1 MRRARM
7 RRIAG
12 VLIWVNDRL
21 VDEAAAVVSVL
32 DHGLTVGDGVFE
44 TLKVLGGTPFALTM
58 HLRRLAGSALGLG
71 LPAPSD
77 SAVRSAIESVL
88 DANTYGEF
96 GRLRITY
103 TGGVAPLG
111 SERGTNRPTL
121 VIAVV
126 PMAESPATT
135 AVVTVPWPRNEHSA
149 LAGLKTTSYAENVIA
164 LARARSAG
172 ATEALASNTAGEL
185 CEGTGSNVFLVLD
198 GQVVTPPLASGCLA
212 GVTRDLLLEWS
223 GATELTV
230 PMAVVG
236 EASEV
241 FLTSTTRDV
250 QGISAVDGRAVLADP
265 GVPGPM
271 TAELRAMF
279 LARAREQLDP

>member
-1 MRRARM
+1 VR
-7 RRIAG
+7 
-12 VLIWVNDRL
+12 IWVNDRL
-21 VDEAAAVVSVL
+21 VDEADAVVSVL

-44 TLKVLGGTPFALTM
+44 TVKVLGSTPFALTR

-77 SAVRSAIESVL
+77 GAVRSAIAAVL
-88 DANTYGEF
+88 EANSYGEL

-111 SERGTNRPTL
+111 SERGANGPTL

-126 PMAESPATT
+126 SMAESPATT
-135 AVVTVPWPRNEHSA
+135 SVVTVPWPRNEHSA

-172 ATEALASNTAGEL
+172 ATEALSSNTAGEL

-223 GATELTV
+223 GAIELTV
-230 PMAVVG
+230 PMSALA
-236 EASEV
+236 EASELL
-241 FLTSTTRDV
+241 LTSTTRDV
-250 QGISAVDGRAVLADP
+250 QAISAVDGRAVLADP
-265 GVPGPM
+265 EVPGPV
-271 TAELRAMF
+271 TTELRAMF
-279 LARAREQLDP
+279 LARASAQLDP

>member
-1 MRRARM
+1 MR
-7 RRIAG
+7 
-12 VLIWVNDRL
+12 IWVNDRL
-21 VDEAAAVVSVL
+21 VDEADAVVSVL

-44 TLKVLGGTPFALTM
+44 TVKVLGSTPFALTR

-77 SAVRSAIESVL
+77 GAVRSAIAAVL
-88 DANTYGEF
+88 EANSYGEL

-111 SERGTNRPTL
+111 SERGANGPTL

-126 PMAESPATT
+126 SMAESPATT
-135 AVVTVPWPRNEHSA
+135 SVVTVPWPRNEHSA

-172 ATEALASNTAGEL
+172 ATEALSSNTAGEL

-223 GATELTV
+223 GAIELTV
-230 PMAVVG
+230 PMSALA
-236 EASEV
+236 EASELL
-241 FLTSTTRDV
+241 LTSTTRDV
-250 QGISAVDGRAVLADP
+250 QAISAVDGRAVLADP
-265 GVPGPM
+265 EVPGPV
-271 TAELRAMF
+271 TTELRAMF
-279 LARAREQLDP
+279 LARASAQLDP

>member
-1 MRRARM
+1 M

-44 TLKVLGGTPFALTM
+44 TLKVLGGTPFALTR

>member
-1 MRRARM
+1 MR
-7 RRIAG
+7 
-12 VLIWVNDRL
+12 IWVNDRL
-21 VDEAAAVVSVL
+21 VDEADAVVSVL

-44 TLKVLGGTPFALTM
+44 TVKVLGSTPFALTR

-77 SAVRSAIESVL
+77 RAVRSAIEAVL
-88 DANTYGEF
+88 DANAYGAL

-103 TGGVAPLG
+103 TAGVAPLG
-111 SERGTNRPTL
+111 SERGTNGPTL

-126 PMAESPATT
+126 PMAEPSATT
-135 AVVTVPWPRNEHSA
+135 SVVTVPWPRNEHSA

-164 LARARSAG
+164 LARAHAVG

-185 CEGTGSNVFLVLD
+185 CEGTGSNIFVVLD

-223 GATELTV
+223 DAAELTV
-230 PMAVVG
+230 PMSALT
-236 EASEV
+236 EASEI

-250 QGISAVDGRAVLADP
+250 QGVSAVDGRALLADP
-265 GVPGPM
+265 VAPGPV
-271 TAELRAMF
+271 TAKLRAMF
-279 LARAREQLDP
+279 VARASEQTDP